1 MTTRASLN
9 LYLQPVADQDRGRT
23 LINLMALCLL
33 ASTGL
38 GLLLLTVDAPAALTR
53 RADGAVRVTFHA
65 PAAPPAP
72 APSSQLPEPVA
83 AEPEPEPVDLTE
95 PVVLAQAVDL
105 PAADP
110 EPAQVPAPAATEA
123 APEPAREVRR
133 VYGVRKVLAHGLG
146 GAASAGEAG
155 LVVKRGNTVDGV
167 ADDIAA
173 TPDDLRGQ
181 LVALST
187 VERAPVPE
195 HRVKPRYSEALLAAR
210 ASGTVTA
217 RVLVDREGRVAA
229 VVVTEDIGHDSAD
242 VAAEAL
248 RQFRFRPALRH
259 GEPVAV
265 WIIHRIRFEF
275 QE

>member
-1 MTTRASLN
+1 MTTRTPLSF
-9 LYLQPVADQDRGRT
+9 YLEPAVDHDRGRT
-23 LINLMALCLL
+23 LANLMGLCLL

-38 GLLLLTVDAPAALTR
+38 GLLLLTVEAPLLPVRTV
-53 RADGAVRVTFHA
+53 DQAVRVTFHA
-65 PAAPPAP
+65 PATPEPQAPPR
-72 APSSQLPEPVA
+72 PEPVA
-83 AEPEPEPVDLTE
+83 VEPEPDDPEPLDLTE

-105 PAADP
+105 PAVAP
-110 EPAQVPAPAATEA
+110 ESVDLPASAPAEPDPAP
-123 APEPAREVRR
+123 PARR
-133 VYGVRKVLAHGLG
+133 VYGVRKVLARGLG
-146 GAASAGEAG
+146 SGAGDAGAG
-155 LVVKRGNTVDGV
+155 LVVKRGNTLDGM
-167 ADDIAA
+167 ADELTA

-181 LVALST
+181 LAALST

-195 HRVKPRYSEALLAAR
+195 HRVKPHYSEALLAAR
-210 ASGTVTA
+210 ATGTVTA

-242 VAAEAL
+242 VAAAAL

-259 GEPVAV
+259 GEPVTV

>member
-1 MTTRASLN
+1 MTTRTPLS
-9 LYLQPVADQDRGRT
+9 LYLEPAADHDRGRT
-23 LINLMALCLL
+23 LANLMGLCLL
-33 ASTGL
+33 VSTGL
-38 GLLLLTVDAPAALTR
+38 GLLMLTVEAPPVLVRTV
-53 RADGAVRVTFHA
+53 DQSVRVTFHA
-65 PAAPPAP
+65 PATPEPQAPPR
-72 APSSQLPEPVA
+72 PEPVA
-83 AEPEPEPVDLTE
+83 AEAAPEPEPVDLTE

-105 PAADP
+105 PAVAPEPKDAPAATAADP
-110 EPAQVPAPAATEA
+110 EPAPP
-123 APEPAREVRR
+123 VRR

-146 GAASAGEAG
+146 SGASNAAAG
-155 LVVKRGNTVDGV
+155 LVVKRGNTLDGI
-167 ADDIAA
+167 ADELTA

-181 LVALST
+181 LAALST

-195 HRVKPRYSEALLAAR
+195 RRVKPRYSEALLAAR
-210 ASGTVTA
+210 ATGTVTA

>member
-1 MTTRASLN
+1 MTTRASLD
-9 LYLQPVADQDRGRT
+9 LYLQPAVDHDRGRT
-23 LINLMALCLL
+23 LAHLMGLCLL

-38 GLLLLTVDAPAALTR
+38 GLLLLTIDAPVVLTR
-53 RADGAVRVTFHA
+53 MADQAVRITFQ
-65 PAAPPAP
+65 AAVDPAP
-72 APSSQLPEPVA
+72 AIPRPEPVV
-83 AEPEPEPVDLTE
+83 AEPAPEPAPVDLTE

-105 PAADP
+105 PAATSEPVQTPAAVEADP
-110 EPAQVPAPAATEA
+110 EPS
-123 APEPAREVRR
+123 REVRR

-146 GAASAGEAG
+146 SGADADQDG
-155 LVVKRGNTVDGV
+155 LVVKQGNTVDGV
-167 ADDIAA
+167 ADQLTA

-181 LVALST
+181 LAALST
-187 VERAPVPE
+187 VERAPQPE

-248 RQFRFRPALRH
+248 RQFRFRPAMRH

-265 WIIHRIRFEF
+265 WIIHRIRFQF